1 MLLIKVLTTYGKIN
15 FLLLCLSKYKYIRSS
30 QNIYRNYRVI
40 GLKDIWIN
48 VWCWLEQTDT
58 RETPQRN
65 VRKVIYRHWHN
76 SEWLFFQEANVYTM
90 SVVVTPDC
98 LIYQSLLFKIMGFQL
113 IDNCFCGEQRKKI
126 TRDQLL
132 VWCSSSWR
140 KEERRTTSLDRFHN
154 NKNSIFPPIN
164 LKKKTKTKLNLL
176 YMFSIFHLLMIL
188 VLKRGNLNKDTVTS
202 TCISPN
208 QSRGFDKN
216 KEHRFLEPSC

>member
-113 IDNCFCGEQRKKI
+113 IDNCFCGEQRKKNYK
-126 TRDQLL
+126 R
-132 VWCSSSWR
+132 SAA
-140 KEERRTTSLDRFHN
+140 SLMLEF
-154 NKNSIFPPIN
+154 
-164 LKKKTKTKLNLL
+164 LKKRRKKN
-176 YMFSIFHLLMIL
+176 HLTWSFPLQL
-188 VLKRGNLNKDTVTS
+188 EFTF
-202 TCISPN
+202 SPN
-208 QSRGFDKN
+208 YLFKKHKQNWTYYTCSLYFT
-216 KEHRFLEPSC
+216 F

>member
-113 IDNCFCGEQRKKI
+113 IDNCFCGEQRKNFYKRSAASLMLEFLKKRRKKNPL
-126 TRDQLL
+126 TWSFPQQLD
-132 VWCSSSWR
+132 S
-140 KEERRTTSLDRFHN
+140 H
-154 NKNSIFPPIN
+154 FPPITF
-164 LKKKTKTKLNLL
+164 LKNINKIELIIHVLYISPFNDTRIKK
-176 YMFSIFHLLMIL
+176 
-188 VLKRGNLNKDTVTS
+188 GNLNKDTVTS
-202 TCISPN
+202 TCISAN